1 LEETTGP
8 KPSRQGDGEHLR
20 NSGES
25 EPTLG
30 VKSSLE
36 GLPELLQ
43 SVRHKRLPT
52 ALSARVSAVTG
63 KADTRQ
69 RTAADGIRTEV
80 DRLGQEDGTGWDFAP
95 RRDGNTGFV
104 LLRTSGSCQEQCE
117 L

>member
-1 LEETTGP
+1 
-8 KPSRQGDGEHLR
+8 
-20 NSGES
+20 
-25 EPTLG
+25 LG

-95 RRDGNTGFV
+95 RRNGNTGFV
-104 LLRTSGSCQEQCE
+104 LLRTSGSCQAQCE